1 MTFPSSVIYEL
12 YLEGKHPDNIAK
24 ILKLSSKQVYRVC
37 ARKYAPEGGWVK
49 GFPSS
54 LERVS
59 IRDEFLHGRTL
70 SELST
75 HYNRP
80 MWTIHKIV
88 RNLPKGIASLPD
100 APKASPSDMMI
111 TPIFPPQPEK
121 PTWGERVNRFFRR
134 VFSG

>member
-24 ILKLSSKQVYRVC
+24 ILKLSSKQVYKVC
-37 ARKYAPEGGWVK
+37 AKKYAPEGGWVK

-54 LERVS
+54 LERAR
-59 IRDEFLHGRTL
+59 IRDEYLHGKTL
-70 SELST
+70 SELSA

-80 MWTIHKIV
+80 MWTIYKIV

-100 APKASPSDMMI
+100 APKANPSDMMI

-134 VFSG
+134 IFCG

>member
-24 ILKLSSKQVYRVC
+24 ILKLSSKQVYKVC
-37 ARKYAPEGGWVK
+37 AKKYAPEGGWVK

-54 LERVS
+54 LERAMV
-59 IRDEFLHGRTL
+59 RDEYLHGKTP
-70 SELST
+70 SELSA

-80 MWTIHKIV
+80 MWTIYKIV

-100 APKASPSDMMI
+100 APKANPSDMMI

-121 PTWGERVNRFFRR
+121 PTWSERVNRFFRR
-134 VFSG
+134 IFCG

>member
-12 YLEGKHPDNIAK
+12 YMEGKHPDNIAK

-37 ARKYAPEGGWVK
+37 ARKYAHEGGWVK

-70 SELST
+70 SELSM

-80 MWTIHKIV
+80 MWTIHKVV